1 MATERRPG
9 DALGARREWQ
19 GTGTAR
25 VDGGRED
32 SVSSTE
38 VTVQFKPG
46 QPVRVKADERPGHVR
61 TPAYVRGK
69 LGWIE
74 RVHGA
79 FRNPETR
86 AYGDDGLPL
95 TPLYLVGFQQTD
107 LWQPYAE
114 SSSDNLYVDIYQHWL
129 EPS

>member
-1 MATERRPG
+1 VNREA
-9 DALGARREWQ
+9 ALGA
-19 GTGTAR
+19 AR
-25 VDGGRED
+25 VEAGRED
-32 SVSSTE
+32 MVSSTE
-38 VTVQFKPG
+38 VPVQFQPG
-46 QPVRVKADERPGHVR
+46 QRVRVRTLEWPGHVR

-69 LGWIE
+69 PGWIE

-95 TPLYLVGFQQTD
+95 LPLYLVGFQQTD

-114 SSSDNLYVDIYQHWL
+114 SSGDNLYVDIYQHWL
-129 EPS
+129 EPA